1 MLSLAA
7 AGRLILSCWRDVPAR
22 FTFHMFKKILIANRG
37 EIAVRVIRACHEMGI
52 AAVAVYSDVDR
63 AALHVRK
70 ADEAYPIGAAAAPE
84 SYLNIGK
91 ILDVAAR
98 SGADAIHPGYG
109 FLSENA
115 KFARACADAGVK
127 FIGPTAAAMDAMA
140 SKTQARRAMERA
152 DVPIVPGTSRGL
164 ESFEQAEQV
173 AARIGYPVMLKAAAG
188 GGGKGMRLVHA
199 PQDLKLALEGAR
211 SEAERSF
218 GDSEVYIEK
227 AILNPRHIEMQIFA
241 DEHGNTVYLGE
252 RECSIQRRHQ
262 KVVEEAPS
270 PIVDPDMRRRMG
282 EVAVRVAQAAGYTN
296 AGTVEFL
303 VDQSLSDQP
312 LSDRPIND
320 QPIND
325 QPIND
330 QTKNFYFLEMNT
342 RLQVEHPVTELVT
355 GLDLVHLQIRIA
367 AGERLPFT
375 QDDVQ
380 IRGHAI
386 ECRIYAEDP
395 DNNYFPSPG
404 KITLLLAPS
413 GPGIR
418 RDSGMYEGWTVP
430 MDYDPLLAK
439 LIGYGSDRDQAIAR
453 LSRALNEYFVGGIKT
468 NISLFR
474 RILHDP
480 DFRAAKLDTGFLDR
494 MLQRKEM
501 ADESHPDTDAAEV
514 AAIAAGVFAV
524 LDSTSAAG
532 GSPASR
538 GTSHGDSS
546 SNWKVAS
553 RREAMRD

>member
-1 MLSLAA
+1 MPSRSVMNL
-7 AGRLILSCWRDVPAR
+7 
-22 FTFHMFKKILIANRG
+22 MFKKILIANRG

-70 ADEAYPIGAAAAPE
+70 SDEAYPIGAPAASE
-84 SYLNIGK
+84 SYLNIQK
-91 ILDVAAR
+91 ILDVAVR

-115 KFARACADAGVK
+115 KFAKACADAGVK
-127 FIGPTAAAMDAMA
+127 FIGPTAAAMDSMG
-140 SKTQARRAMERA
+140 SKTRARQAMERA
-152 DVPIVPGTSRGL
+152 GVPFVPGTSRGL
-164 ESFEQAEQV
+164 ESLEQAEQV

-199 PQDLKLALEGAR
+199 PGELRSALESAR

-227 AILNPRHIEMQIFA
+227 AILNPRHIEMQILA

-252 RECSIQRRHQ
+252 RECSLQRRHQ

-270 PIVDPDMRRRMG
+270 PIVDAEMRRQMG
-282 EVAVRVAQAAGYTN
+282 EIAVRVAQAAGYTN

-303 VDQSLSDQP
+303 VDQQ
-312 LSDRPIND
+312 
-320 QPIND
+320 
-325 QPIND
+325 
-330 QTKNFYFLEMNT
+330 KNFYFLEMNT

-367 AGERLPFT
+367 NGERLPFT
-375 QDDVQ
+375 QDDIK

-404 KITLLLAPS
+404 KITLLLLPS

-439 LIGYGSDRDQAIAR
+439 LIGYGTDRDQAIGR
-453 LSRALNEYFVGGIKT
+453 LTRALNEYFVGGIKT

-474 RILHDP
+474 RILSNP
-480 DFRAAKLDTGFLDR
+480 EFRAAKMDTGFLDR
-494 MLQRKEM
+494 LLKHHDAQPA
-501 ADESHPDTDAAEV
+501 ADPRAMEV
-514 AAIAAGVFAV
+514 AVIAAGMYAV
-524 LDSTSAAG
+524 LGAAAAG
-532 GSPASR
+532 AGERPVANVDAASKP
-538 GTSHGDSS
+538 SVV
-546 SNWKVAS
+546 SNWKSAAHKES
-553 RREAMRD
+553 IR